1 MHVPPSLTDWSYI
14 GVLVVSFLVFWFIFG
29 RLFFEPFLKLLGE
42 RERRLKDLGART
54 EQLLREEKAAAEE
67 RELQLAA
74 VRREAL
80 SRRENE
86 RRRAEE
92 ETALMIGQARAGAR
106 AELERM
112 RTGIENEFAGAAR
125 QIEELAHSLAGE
137 LAARVLGRP
146 INGNGGTAPN
156 D

>member
-14 GVLVVSFLVFWFIFG
+14 GILVVSFLVFWFIFG

-54 EQLLREEKAAAEE
+54 EQLLRDEKAAAEE

-80 SRRENE
+80 NRRENE

-92 ETALMIGQARAGAR
+92 ESAQTIEQARARAR
-106 AELERM
+106 AELEQM
-112 RTGIENEFAGAAR
+112 RTGIEHEFTGAAK
-125 QIEELAHSLAGE
+125 QIEELARSLAGE
-137 LAARVLGRP
+137 LAQRVLGRP
-146 INGNGGTAPN
+146 INGNGARPPDN
-156 D
+156 